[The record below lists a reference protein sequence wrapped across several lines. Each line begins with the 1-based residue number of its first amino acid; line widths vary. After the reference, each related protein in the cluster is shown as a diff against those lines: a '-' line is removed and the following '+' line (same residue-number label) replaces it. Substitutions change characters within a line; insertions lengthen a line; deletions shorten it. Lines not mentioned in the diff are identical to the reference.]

1 MIRSLVGYA
10 VFAVVAL
17 VLLKVIFAFFGVVV
31 GLLGTLLWFAVIGF
45 LFYLAL
51 KVISPATADRV
62 KEMIR
67 GKSAA

>member
-17 VLLKVIFAFFGVVV
+17 VFLKVIFALFGVVV

-45 LFYLAL
+45 LCYLAL
-51 KVISPATADRV
+51 KVISPDTADRV